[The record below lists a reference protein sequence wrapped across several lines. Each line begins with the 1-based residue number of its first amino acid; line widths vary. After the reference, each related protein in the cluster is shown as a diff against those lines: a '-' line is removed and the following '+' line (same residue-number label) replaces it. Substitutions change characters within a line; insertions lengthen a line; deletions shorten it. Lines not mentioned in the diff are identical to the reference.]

1 MEKIVVE
8 SSRPLYGNIE
18 ISGAKNAAIPIIF
31 ASLITQ
37 QTCIIENLPNI
48 SDVRLSLEILESL
61 GCKVRMLSKS
71 SVEIDTHAA
80 IQGACPYDLARRM
93 RGSYYLVGAELARY
107 GKASVS
113 FPGGCDFGVRP
124 IDQHIKG
131 FEALGANTVI
141 ENGNIESFAPE
152 GLRGTHLYFDNVTVG
167 GTINV
172 MFAAVKAEGLT
183 VIENAAR
190 EPHIVDVANFL
201 NSCGA
206 NISGA
211 GTNIIKIKG
220 VGELHGTSYAI
231 IPDMIEAGTYMC
243 AAAAAGG
250 ALKITNVIPKHLE
263 SISAKLEEMGV
274 SVTTLDDAVIISRTG
289 ELSPVKIKTLPYPG
303 FPTDMNPQFSVLLC
317 LANGVSTMTEGI
329 YDNRFRYVDEL
340 RRMGANISVDGKCA
354 TFTGGT
360 ELSGAP
366 VRAVDLRAG
375 AAMIIAA
382 LAINGRTE
390 IENIQYI
397 ERGYEDIVGKLAAVG
412 ADIKRV
418 TVSDGMK
425 SETVG

>member
-1 MEKIVVE
+1 MEKIVIE
-8 SSRPLYGNIE
+8 SSRPLYGSIDIN
-18 ISGAKNAAIPIIF
+18 GAKNAAIPIIF
-31 ASLITQ
+31 ASLLTE
-37 QTCIIENLPNI
+37 TKCIIENLPTI
-48 SDVRLSLEILESL
+48 SDVTLSLEILRAM
-61 GCKVRMLSKS
+61 GCKVKMLSPT
-71 SVEIDTHAA
+71 SVEIDSSSAV
-80 IQGACPYDLARRM
+80 QGTAPYELARKM

-107 GKASVS
+107 GRASVS

-131 FEALGANTVI
+131 FDALGATTTI
-141 ENGNIESFAPE
+141 ENGNIESIARD
-152 GLRGTHLYFDNVTVG
+152 GLCGAHLYFDNVTVG

-172 MFAAVKAEGLT
+172 MLAAVKAKGQT

-211 GTNIIKIKG
+211 GTDVIKIKG
-220 VGELHGTSYAI
+220 VSELHGTTYAI

-250 ALKITNVIPKHLE
+250 TLKITNVIPKHLE
-263 SISAKLEEMGV
+263 SITAKLEEMGV

-289 ELSPVKIKTLPYPG
+289 PLSPVRIKTLPYPG

-317 LANGVSTMTEGI
+317 LAGGVSTMTEGI

-340 RRMGANISVDGKCA
+340 RRMGANITVDGRCA
-354 TFTGGT
+354 TFTGGA

-375 AAMIIAA
+375 AAMIIAG
-382 LAINGRTE
+382 LAVNGRTE
-390 IENIQYI
+390 IEDIKYI
-397 ERGYEDIVGKLAAVG
+397 ERGYQDIVGKLASVG

-418 TVSDGMK
+418 SIDDDLK
-425 SETVG
+425 IDKAN

>member
-1 MEKIVVE
+1 MEKIVIE
-8 SSRPLYGNIE
+8 SSRPLYGSIE

-31 ASLITQ
+31 ASLLTE
-37 QTCIIENLPNI
+37 TKCTIENLPTI
-48 SDVRLSLEILESL
+48 SDVTLSLEILKAM
-61 GCKVRMLSKS
+61 GCGIKMLSPT
-71 SVEIDTHAA
+71 SVEIDSEKAR
-80 IQGACPYDLARRM
+80 QGTAPYELARKM
-93 RGSYYLVGAELARY
+93 RGSYYLLGAELARY

-113 FPGGCDFGVRP
+113 FPGGCDFGTRP

-131 FEALGANTVI
+131 FDALGADTVV
-141 ENGNIESFAPE
+141 ENGNIESFAKQ
-152 GLRGTHLYFDNVTVG
+152 GLCGAHLYFDNVTVG

-172 MFAAVKAEGLT
+172 MLAAVKAKGQT

-211 GTNIIKIKG
+211 GTDVIKIKG
-220 VGELHGTSYAI
+220 VSELHGTTYAI

-250 ALKITNVIPKHLE
+250 TLKITNIIPKHLE
-263 SISAKLEEMGV
+263 SITAKLEEMGV
-274 SVTTLDDAVIISRTG
+274 DVTTLDDAVIISRTG
-289 ELSPVKIKTLPYPG
+289 PLSPVKIKTLPYPG

-317 LANGVSTMTEGI
+317 LASGVSTLTEGI

-340 RRMGANISVDGKCA
+340 RRMGANITVDGRCA
-354 TFTGGT
+354 TFTGGA

-382 LAINGRTE
+382 LSVNGRTE
-390 IENIQYI
+390 IEDIKYI

-418 TVSDGMK
+418 TINDDPK
-425 SETVG
+425 KEKAN

>member
-1 MEKIVVE
+1 MEKIVIE
-8 SSRPLYGNIE
+8 SSRPLYGSIDIN
-18 ISGAKNAAIPIIF
+18 GAKNAAIPIIF
-31 ASLITQ
+31 ASLITE
-37 QTCIIENLPNI
+37 TKCVIENLPTI
-48 SDVRLSLEILESL
+48 SDVKLSLEILEAM
-61 GCKVRMLSKS
+61 GCEIKMLSDNA
-71 SVEIDTHAA
+71 VEIDSTHAK
-80 IQGACPYDLARRM
+80 QGTSPRDLARKM

-113 FPGGCDFGVRP
+113 FPGGCDFGTRP

-131 FEALGANTVI
+131 FDALGATTAV
-141 ENGNIESFAPE
+141 ENGNIESIAPE
-152 GLRGTHLYFDNVTVG
+152 GLCGAHLYFDNVTVG

-172 MFAAVKAEGLT
+172 MLAAVKASGQT

-206 NISGA
+206 SISGA
-211 GTNIIKIKG
+211 GTDVIKIKG
-220 VGELHGTSYAI
+220 VNELHGTTYAI

-250 ALKITNVIPKHLE
+250 TLKITNIIPKHLE
-263 SISAKLEEMGV
+263 SITAKLEEMGV
-274 SVTTLDDAVIISRTG
+274 TVTTLDDAVVISRTG
-289 ELSPVKIKTLPYPG
+289 PLSPVRIKTLPYPG

-317 LANGVSTMTEGI
+317 LAQGVSTMTEGI

-340 RRMGANISVDGKCA
+340 RRMGASITVDGRCA
-354 TFTGGT
+354 TFTGGV

-390 IENIQYI
+390 IEDIKYI
-397 ERGYEDIVGKLAAVG
+397 ERGYQDIVGKLASVG
-412 ADIKRV
+412 ADIKRI
-418 TVSDGMK
+418 TVADEITEEK
-425 SETVG
+425 AN

>member
-1 MEKIVVE
+1 MEKIVIE

-18 ISGAKNAAIPIIF
+18 VSGSKNAALPIIF
-31 ASLITQ
+31 ASFITESK
-37 QTCIIENLPNI
+37 CIIENMPTI
-48 SDVRLSLEILESL
+48 SDVRLSLDILEAM
-61 GCKVRMLSKS
+61 GCSIKMLSAN
-71 SVEIDTHAA
+71 SVEIDSTHA
-80 IQGACPYDLARRM
+80 IQGTVPYDLARKM
-93 RGSYYLVGAELARY
+93 RGSYYLVGAELARFS
-107 GKASVS
+107 KASVS

-131 FEALGANTVI
+131 FEALGAQTTI
-141 ENGNIESFAPE
+141 ENGNIESIAPD
-152 GLRGTHLYFDNVTVG
+152 GLTGSHLYFDNVTVG

-172 MFAAVKAEGLT
+172 MLAAVKANGLT

-211 GTNIIKIKG
+211 GTNVIKIKG
-220 VGELHGTSYAI
+220 VEKLHGTTYAI

-250 ALKITNVIPKHLE
+250 TLKVSNIIPKHLE
-263 SISAKLEEMGV
+263 SITAKLEEMGV

-289 ELSPVKIKTLPYPG
+289 ELEPIKIKTLPYPG

-329 YDNRFRYVDEL
+329 YDNRFRFVEEL
-340 RRMGANISVDGKCA
+340 KRMGANITVDGRCA
-354 TFTGGT
+354 TFTGGAPLT
-360 ELSGAP
+360 GAP

-375 AAMIIAA
+375 AAMIIAG
-382 LAINGRTE
+382 LATNGRTE
-390 IENIQYI
+390 IDDIKYI
-397 ERGYEDIVGKLAAVG
+397 ERGYEDIVGKLSAVG
-412 ADIKRV
+412 ADIRRV
-418 TVSDGMK
+418 TVND
-425 SETVG
+425 TVAIEKAN